1 MSDFLE
7 KAWTF
12 VEGLVKYG
20 SAAPKTAVDAFEV
33 NAGGE
38 VHSKFG
44 RSYHFY
50 KGRGSLG

>member
-7 KAWTF
+7 KACTF
-12 VEGLVKYG
+12 VEGLVKFR
-20 SAAPKTAVDAFEV
+20 SAAPTTAVDAFEV

-44 RSYHFY
+44 RSYHFH